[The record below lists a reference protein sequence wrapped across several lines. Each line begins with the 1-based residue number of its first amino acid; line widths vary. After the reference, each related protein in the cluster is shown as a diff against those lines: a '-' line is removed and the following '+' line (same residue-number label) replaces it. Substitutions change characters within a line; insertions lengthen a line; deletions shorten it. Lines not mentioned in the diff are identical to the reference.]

1 MHVNVTKLI
10 LKIIFLFQKTEI
22 FTKSR
27 IFPEFVDFQQP
38 PLCNSWSRGWSE
50 TRRPIWGH
58 NDQWDAEASWY
69 VSGSMRIWNL
79 SQQFSNYTRTSLPVK
94 RWKTDGWQPSRIPVS
109 ISELRVC
116 GGHTL
121 RDSIF
126 ELYYKTHISK
136 SLILIIITHVIIK
149 AMIK

>member
-1 MHVNVTKLI
+1 MLRNWF

-27 IFPEFVDFQQP
+27 IFPEFMDFQQP

-50 TRRPIWGH
+50 TGRPIWGH

-79 SQQFSNYTRTSLPVK
+79 PQQFSNYTRTSLPVK
-94 RWKTDGWQPSRIPVS
+94 RWKPDGWQPSHIPVS
-109 ISELRVC
+109 LNYVSMEDTHFETVYLNC
-116 GGHTL
+116 TTKHTFL
-121 RDSIF
+121 NLWF
-126 ELYYKTHISK
+126 
-136 SLILIIITHVIIK
+136 
-149 AMIK
+149 